1 MRSAIPVQERPA
13 RNVLTAASKYANHTQ
28 KPLVYVTPSTACP
41 VFSAIKRNTQ
51 SLSQRTTDEIKDEKP
66 REEDH
71 LPVPSVSA
79 DRHRYRQQPL
89 HMAQWKDRSP
99 DHHTDAGADYRG
111 SKNCPT
117 LAVLWQC
124 PPCSARRNR
133 STTAGDEKHIDAGHN
148 YQQHRISR
156 NRICQPMYPDCTDS
170 DRHYE
175 KHRKERQVRVPRHS

>member
-1 MRSAIPVQERPA
+1 MSRRLLPALFFLPSSATLKACLSGPRTRS
-13 RNVLTAASKYANHTQ
+13 
-28 KPLVYVTPSTACP
+28 
-41 VFSAIKRNTQ
+41 
-51 SLSQRTTDEIKDEKP
+51 RTKNRVRK
-66 REEDH
+66 DH

-175 KHRKERQVRVPRHS
+175 EHRKERRVRVPRHS